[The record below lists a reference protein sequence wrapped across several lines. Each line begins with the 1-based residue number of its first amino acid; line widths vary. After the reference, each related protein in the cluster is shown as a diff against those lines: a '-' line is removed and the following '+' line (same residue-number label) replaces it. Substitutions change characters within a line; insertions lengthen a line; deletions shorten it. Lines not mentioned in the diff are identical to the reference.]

1 MSKDKAKVIIVRKGK
16 RHAAHGHGGSWKVA
30 YADFVTAMM
39 AFFLLMWLLS
49 MVKPETKAA
58 VADYF
63 EQYNLFTSQPGEF
76 NSRATTKGT
85 SPVDGSARPTPG
97 HEVRWSVS
105 EALSTRE
112 IKAKIEQAL
121 NLELGQERDRVIL
134 EEYKE
139 GLRIHL
145 VDKQGQPSFESGDP
159 ALTKEGLRALQAVEQ
174 AIRFVTN
181 PIAIEGHTDAH
192 PLSRDGQDN
201 WSLSM
206 ARAERVRQNLLA
218 WGFKF
223 KHLVHVAGY
232 ANSAPL
238 ITIDPY
244 DARNRRVSIL
254 IYNSNAALPVS
265 TIGIGS
271 GRIVQQPAGGS
282 PEGPP
287 AQTKPAEAAP
297 EAGPPS

>member
-39 AFFLLMWLLS
+39 AFFLLMWLIS

-76 NSRATTKGT
+76 NSRATTRGT

-105 EALSTRE
+105 ETLSTRE
-112 IKAKIEQAL
+112 IKAKIDQTL
-121 NLELGQERDRVIL
+121 RTELDQDRDRVIL

-159 ALTKEGLRALQAVEQ
+159 ALTKEGLRALQAVER

-192 PLSRDGQDN
+192 PLSRDGLDN

-218 WGFKF
+218 WGFNL

-232 ANSAPL
+232 ADSAPL
-238 ITIDPY
+238 ITTDPH

-265 TIGIGS
+265 TIGIGLD
-271 GRIVQQPAGGS
+271 RVVQQPAGAS
-282 PEGPP
+282 PEGPAAP
-287 AQTKPAEAAP
+287 AAQTAPMPPAL
-297 EAGPPS
+297 